1 MHWLPLSLWMSWNEQ
16 QRETYRQQMNAMGR
30 QWGLALGED
39 KERYP
44 RNSRISDVEEYQ
56 GEEREIAPEPR
67 KESGI

>member
-1 MHWLPLSLWMSWNEQ
+1 MHWLPLSLWMSWNEE

-30 QWGLALGED
+30 QWGLALDED